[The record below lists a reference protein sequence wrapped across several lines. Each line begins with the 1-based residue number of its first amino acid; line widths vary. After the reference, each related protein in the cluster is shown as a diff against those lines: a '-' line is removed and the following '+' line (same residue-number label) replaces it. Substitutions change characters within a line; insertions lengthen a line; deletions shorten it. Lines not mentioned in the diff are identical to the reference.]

1 MLVFITLGDFIFYA
15 CVLLL
20 LADAI
25 GMSNLHLWA
34 RLEFALLPGLIVL
47 IRLRRRRPFRWII
60 QAPKFIGVFLY
71 TLIADLVS
79 KDQQRTEEA

>member
-47 IRLRRRRPFRWII
+47 IRLRRPRPWAASGRLPRMRRPF
-60 QAPKFIGVFLY
+60 A
-71 TLIADLVS
+71 
-79 KDQQRTEEA
+79 